1 VPPADTV
8 VGPPPQPPK
17 PDVVDDA
24 GDEAVTGS
32 QPQPPAPAPEVDED
46 ARTFVGLPPPPPAP
60 TEVAPQPPAPAV
72 DEAARDRT
80 LVGLPPPPAAPDTD
94 VVLPATSVIDA
105 SARGNTVVPPSADA
119 NARGNTVVP
128 PSADAN
134 ARGNTVV
141 PPSADA
147 TARGNTVVPPSADA
161 TARGNTV
168 VPPSADTTA
177 RGNTVV
183 GPPPQPPVLSDAHGN
198 TVVPPAPAPTEVLF
212 ELQGVHKAFG
222 DLVLFENTS
231 LVVYRGETLSIIGE
245 SGTGKSI
252 LLKMMIGLI
261 PVDAGKILFCGEDVT
276 QMSSERLGNLRTRV
290 GYVFQAG
297 ALFDSMTVVE
307 NVGYALREHKDMTE
321 EQIRE
326 RAGVCLEKVN
336 LTRRILDHW
345 PGELSGGMRKRVAL
359 ARAIATQPEV
369 VLYDEPTQGLD
380 PQSITIIAEMI
391 SDLQRDLDITSV
403 LVTHDM
409 RCAFSVSDRLAMV
422 HERGFPFVGTPDD
435 FMTTPEEVVREF
447 VDEAIEEIREAQKM
461 A

>member
-8 VGPPPQPPK
+8 VGPPPQPPT
-17 PDVVDDA
+17 PDA
-24 GDEAVTGS
+24 GADAD
-32 QPQPPAPAPEVDED
+32 AD
-46 ARTFVGLPPPPPAP
+46 ARG
-60 TEVAPQPPAPAV
+60 
-72 DEAARDRT
+72 
-80 LVGLPPPPAAPDTD
+80 G
-94 VVLPATSVIDA
+94 
-105 SARGNTVVPPSADA
+105 
-119 NARGNTVVP
+119 
-128 PSADAN
+128 
-134 ARGNTVV
+134 
-141 PPSADA
+141 
-147 TARGNTVVPPSADA
+147 
-161 TARGNTV
+161 
-168 VPPSADTTA
+168 
-177 RGNTVV
+177 TVV
-183 GPPPQPPVLSDAHGN
+183 GPPPQPPTPHAGADADTRDGTVVGPPPQPPTPHVDVDADARGGTVVGPPPQPPTLADPRGN
-198 TVVPPAPAPTEVLF
+198 TVVPPAPTEVLF

-231 LVVYRGETLSIIGE
+231 LMVYRGETLSIIGE

-276 QMSSERLGNLRTRV
+276 HMSSDRLANLRTRV

-422 HERGFPFVGTPDD
+422 HERGFPFVGTPDH
-435 FMTTPEEVVREF
+435 FMTTPEEVVREY
-447 VDEAIEEIREAQKM
+447 VDEAIEEIREAAKM

>member
-8 VGPPPQPPK
+8 VGPPPQPPT
-17 PDVVDDA
+17 PDVNADA
-24 GDEAVTGS
+24 RGGTVVGPP
-32 QPQPPAPAPEVDED
+32 PQPPTPDVDADTRGGTVVGPPPQPPTPDVDADAD
-46 ARTFVGLPPPPPAP
+46 ARDDIVVEPPPPQPP
-60 TEVAPQPPAPAV
+60 TLDAEADTRGGTVVGPPPQPP
-72 DEAARDRT
+72 T
-80 LVGLPPPPAAPDTD
+80 LDAE
-94 VVLPATSVIDA
+94 VVT
-105 SARGNTVVPPSADA
+105 RG
-119 NARGNTVVP
+119 G
-128 PSADAN
+128 
-134 ARGNTVV
+134 
-141 PPSADA
+141 
-147 TARGNTVVPPSADA
+147 
-161 TARGNTV
+161 
-168 VPPSADTTA
+168 
-177 RGNTVV
+177 TVV
-183 GPPPQPPVLSDAHGN
+183 GPPPQPPVLADARSS
-198 TVVPPAPAPTEVLF
+198 TVVAPAPTEVLF

-231 LVVYRGETLSIIGE
+231 LMVYRGETLSIIGE

-261 PVDAGKILFCGEDVT
+261 PVDEGKILFCGEDVA
-276 QMSSERLGNLRTRV
+276 QMSSERLAHLRTRV

-307 NVGYALREHKDMTE
+307 NVGYALREHKDMTA

-422 HERGFPFVGTPDD
+422 HERGFPFVGTPDH
-435 FMTTPEEVVREF
+435 FMTTPEEVVREY